1 MIQSIQ
7 FMSCQ
12 IPLNLFHA
20 RSDRRFNY
28 VIQFMCKV
36 WTHFLPTFCQCTC
49 VAWQLSPRKSIGRN
63 SRFHSC
69 QGTGRRQS
77 NCGLGGN
84 HVGTKF
90 ICHGIPGSQPM
101 SRASK
106 LRALPFKRGLSLGGV
121 FQGQMY
127 GPDLPFPRTERS
139 WRFPNI
145 PWPRAVRK
153 ARERLQ
159 RHHVVATR
167 QIPVAQNCCPWHG
180 TPRPMLQ
187 RFKASRPNHNKKRRR
202 AVRSSQ
208 LPATGRRTLP
218 LELVQVAE
226 LAGNVGLSSA
236 PRQRCDNTT
245 SVDGLVLISS
255 GGAVNELTSSRV
267 APVGLRHPTSSAK
280 ATRP

>member
-1 MIQSIQ
+1 MMIQSIQ

-12 IPLNLFHA
+12 MPLNLFHA
-20 RSDRRFNY
+20 RSDRRFNC

-187 RFKASRPNHNKKRRR
+187 RFKATRPNHNKK
-202 AVRSSQ
+202 A
-208 LPATGRRTLP
+208 ATGSAFQSASRHGSQDFTFGTGPGCRARGQRWFVFCPASTL
-218 LELVQVAE
+218 
-226 LAGNVGLSSA
+226 
-236 PRQRCDNTT
+236 RQHDVCRW
-245 SVDGLVLISS
+245 S
-255 GGAVNELTSSRV
+255 G
-267 APVGLRHPTSSAK
+267 PHQFWWCCQ
-280 ATRP
+280 